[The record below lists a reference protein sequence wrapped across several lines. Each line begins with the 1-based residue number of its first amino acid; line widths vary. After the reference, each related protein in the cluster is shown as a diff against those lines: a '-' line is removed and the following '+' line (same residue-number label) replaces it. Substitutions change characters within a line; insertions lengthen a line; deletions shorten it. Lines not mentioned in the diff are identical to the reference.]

1 MRSSWLLLLGLAGCV
16 PESGPRQLAVAIRLH
31 PSLLGGEAVRWD
43 AVTWGV
49 RVLRVQPCPTDPPFD
64 PGDTDSELPRPQ
76 AWTTGLGSGVSLID
90 GRRRRI
96 PVGPWCG
103 FDLLTEGPVVAKGE
117 VGAAGRK
124 VSVEVDVPDLVAD
137 VPAPLGEVVITQR
150 PTEAGGTQTRAEAVP
165 WVLELGGPDWLAG
178 ADDGGDVD
186 VEPGAGAHDA
196 LRDALVAG
204 AALYLDVDR
213 SADLSD
219 EERAAG
225 PIARLFPGP
234 TATPAP

>member
-1 MRSSWLLLLGLAGCV
+1 MLGLAACV
-16 PESGPRQLAVAIRLH
+16 PETGPRQLAVAIRLH
-31 PSLLGGEAVRWD
+31 PGVLGGEPVRWD
-43 AVTWGV
+43 SAVWGV
-49 RVLRVQPCPTDPPFD
+49 RALRVQPCPTDPPFD

-76 AWTTGLGSGVSLID
+76 AWTTGLGSGVSLLD
-90 GRRRRI
+90 VRRRRI

-103 FDLLTEGPVVAKGE
+103 FDLLTEGPLVAKGE
-117 VGAAGRK
+117 AGDAGRS
-124 VSVEVDVPDLVAD
+124 VQVEVDVPDLVAEIT
-137 VPAPLGEVVITQR
+137 APIGEVVITQS
-150 PTEAGGTQTRAEAVP
+150 PTEAGGTETRAEAVP

-178 ADDGGDVD
+178 ANNAGDVD
-186 VEPGAGAHDA
+186 VKPGSSAHDA
-196 LRDALVAG
+196 LRNALISD

-234 TATPAP
+234 TATPVP